1 MIEEE
6 ARGFFDAGNFDE
18 SISKYQELLELSP
31 EWWAVDA
38 YTKIG
43 FMLAQQGKPED
54 SVRIYREVLEF
65 NDEAELKENVHHIHL
80 SLGIALQRMA
90 QHEEAREHL
99 QLAVDGYEKE
109 VLDKPRSRPPLEQL
123 GDTYAAL
130 ASWSEAAE
138 VFAKTL
144 TLDPANM
151 TNQLKAS
158 RWSNRDSPSRA
169 FFASCQRP
177 ARLPGSRMLYR
188 LVASELPR
196 QGFVG
201 AEVNVDPGC
210 AVWRIGSVRLPQRLG
225 PGKQD
230 A

>member
-158 RWSNRDSPSRA
+158 QRSRRGPVKGHRLDREGDRGNVSGIGERRPHSSASTSRW
-169 FFASCQRP
+169 FAT
-177 ARLPGSRMLYR
+177 AR
-188 LVASELPR
+188 VELLR
-196 QGFVG
+196 
-201 AEVNVDPGC
+201 
-210 AVWRIGSVRLPQRLG
+210 
-225 PGKQD
+225 
-230 A
+230 